1 MEEERFLREE
11 ESVAVSESESGR
23 EKTKKPQEKKQAK
36 RLFGARWS
44 SLFLVCYIAAFL
56 GWCVENIFRTVSI
69 GVFDS
74 RHQLLPFLAAYGFG
88 IFMMY
93 LVFGTP
99 TEMRFFKKKILPERT
114 ARNHVLRGVVYC
126 ALLFSLILFGEM
138 GVGLLFEALFGVKA
152 WNYTNI
158 PWHIT
163 QYTSIPTTAAFT
175 AGIFLLMQFAFP
187 RALRL
192 LDKIPDKA
200 AFVLALV
207 SGVLIAADY
216 CVMIGT
222 MLVRGY
228 FPNYWAIRFW

>member
-1 MEEERFLREE
+1 MEEEVL
-11 ESVAVSESESGR
+11 G
-23 EKTKKPQEKKQAK
+23 KTKGEAAVRSGAKAERGEAK
-36 RLFGARWS
+36 RLFGARWT
-44 SLFLVCYIAAFL
+44 SLLLVCYIAAFL
-56 GWCVENIFRTVSI
+56 GWCVENIFRAVSI

-74 RHQLLPFLAAYGFG
+74 RHQLLPFLGAYGFG
-88 IFMMY
+88 IFVMY

-114 ARNHVLRGVVYC
+114 ARNHILRGVVYC
-126 ALLFSLILFGEM
+126 TLLFSLILFGEM
-138 GVGLLFEALFGVKA
+138 GVGLLFEYAFGVRA

-158 PWHIT
+158 PLHIT

-192 LDKIPDKA
+192 LDKIPDKT

-207 SGVLIAADY
+207 FGVLIAADY
-216 CVMIGT
+216 CIMIGT
-222 MLVRGY
+222 MLVKGY
-228 FPNYWAIRFW
+228 FPDYWAIRFR